1 MEVRAWRGQEQG
13 AGDFLSGGFL
23 GLRRKQNEGR
33 CGEVALGGS
42 CSGCAAGVGFQKP
55 DLVSTEHFQGPTSSC
70 PNSSQPRGL
79 LQKAALGHPAAFPL
93 GWAHSVHLDV

>member
-1 MEVRAWRGQEQG
+1 MEVRARRGWEQG
-13 AGDFLSGGFL
+13 AGDFLSAGFL
-23 GLRRKQNEGR
+23 GLRRKQKEGR

-42 CSGCAAGVGFQKP
+42 CSWCAAGVGFQKP
-55 DLVSTEHFQGPTSSC
+55 DLVSTEHFRGLASPC

-79 LQKAALGHPAAFPL
+79 FQKAALVHPTTFPL